1 VLSAT
6 GSVHAQQ
13 PQPALPEERS
23 PFSQIAH
30 DFNTWLHR
38 ATGAGASAN
47 HHRPA
52 SSPPLMPRPR
62 PAELMP
68 TTVTSDKHPAQAAP
82 APVVSEQQS
91 SEAAP
96 TSVSPTSVSPT
107 SAAPNKKTPAPVLI
121 ND

>member
-1 VLSAT
+1 VR
-6 GSVHAQQ
+6 AQQ
-13 PQPALPEERS
+13 AQPALPEERS

-30 DFNTWLHR
+30 DVSAWLNHV
-38 ATGAGASAN
+38 TGTGASAN

-52 SSPPLMPRPR
+52 SPPPLLPRPR

-68 TTVTSDKHPAQAAP
+68 TTVTSDKHPTEAAP

-91 SEAAP
+91 SEVAP
-96 TSVSPTSVSPT
+96 TS
-107 SAAPNKKTPAPVLI
+107 SAAKKKTPAPVLI

>member
-1 VLSAT
+1 VLSGA
-6 GSVHAQQ
+6 GSVRAQQ

-30 DFNTWLHR
+30 DFTTWLHR
-38 ATGAGASAN
+38 ATGTGAGTN

-52 SSPPLMPRPR
+52 SSPPTLPRPR

-68 TTVTSDKHPAQAAP
+68 TTVTSDKHPAETAP
-82 APVVSEQQS
+82 APLVSEKQS

-96 TSVSPTSVSPT
+96 TSVSPTSV
-107 SAAPNKKTPAPVLI
+107 APKKKTPAPVLI